1 MAEVYLGRALQADGR
16 FGPAVAVKRLL
27 PHLNSDP
34 AIVRM
39 FLNEAEITQQIHHPN
54 VVEIID
60 LGHFQNEPFIAME
73 LLEGHSFAEL
83 RQTAAQSGK
92 RVPLGVTLRIL
103 TEACR
108 GLDAAHRAVDSK
120 GRELQ
125 IVHRDFTPDNIH
137 VAVTGEVKVI
147 DFGIAKSALVGG
159 GTEPGTLK
167 GKFFYMSPEMI
178 AGQDVDHRADLF
190 AAGVMLYEQLCGRR
204 PFTGLNTEEVLNRI
218 SEGRPK
224 RPTEFDPSVPL
235 GLELICLKALSRDPA
250 KRFPS
255 LVEFVS
261 AIEGVGGP
269 ARVATTEEV
278 ADYVG
283 AIFPAEEDPKRIALR
298 RARLADPSTPTRSP
312 DATALDLLPPRE
324 DGRPPRR
331 ITDPPRKREPSKL
344 ELQLKAAARWV
355 GRPEILGPLA
365 LVAVLGAG
373 TVAYLKRPQQTPA
386 IRLARAEAASN
397 AATRTK
403 ELVALTE
410 DPKASEPE
418 LRRAGELALR
428 AAASRA
434 LQVTQAFARRYPK
447 SIDAALQ
454 EARACI
460 GLRLGKRADAAIDRA
475 LSLDPEDPRPDLLR
489 ADLRRMQGDAS
500 GMLEALTSASRK
512 APNVRE
518 IAVRRGELL
527 SQAGRLDEASAVLGS
542 VLRKR
547 FHPGAAAE
555 LGFVK
560 PARTSRRRRCARSGT
575 PPLAQSRQG
584 ALLPGRR
591 AGAQGDRAR
600 VRPSTTPRTSS
611 RPATPVPLARCAPWP
626 PSGASRRRW
635 RRTRRSWPT
644 ASRSRRRSSSPS
656 ADDRSPGR
664 LSARAGWVPS
674 LRGRSA
680 PADPR
685 SRSAGT
691 WSGSGGGSARRRSPR
706 TGSGSVS
713 RTGRR

>member
-1 MAEVYLGRALQADGR
+1 MAEVYLGRVLQPDGR

-54 VVEIID
+54 VVQILD
-60 LGHFQNEPFIAME
+60 LGHFQTEPFIAME

-83 RQTAAQSGK
+83 RQTSAQAGK
-92 RVPLGVTLRIL
+92 RVPLGVTLRVL

-108 GLDAAHRAVDSK
+108 GLDAAHKAVDSK

-137 VAVTGEVKVI
+137 VSVTGEVKVI
-147 DFGIAKSALVGG
+147 DFGIAKSALVSG

-178 AGQDVDHRADLF
+178 AGLSVDHRADLF

-235 GLELICLKALSRDPA
+235 ALELICLTALSRDPA

-255 LVEFVS
+255 LVEFIS

-269 ARVATTEEV
+269 ARVATPDEV
-278 ADYVG
+278 AAYVSVV
-283 AIFPAEEDPKRIALR
+283 FPAEEDPKRIALR

-324 DGRPPRR
+324 DSRPPRR
-331 ITDPPRKREPSKL
+331 ITDPPRKREPSKWRL
-344 ELQLKAAARWV
+344 RLAAAGRWV
-355 GRPEILGPLA
+355 ARPEVLGPLA
-365 LVAVLGAG
+365 LAGVLAAG
-373 TVAYLKRPQQTPA
+373 TVVYLKRPQQTPA
-386 IRLARAEAASN
+386 IRLARAEAAQN
-397 AATRTK
+397 PATRTR

-410 DPKASEPE
+410 DPAATEPE
-418 LRRAGELALR
+418 LRRAGELALQ
-428 AAASRA
+428 SSDLEGA
-434 LQVTQAFARRYPK
+434 LQITQAFGRRYPK
-447 SIDAALQ
+447 SSDAALQ
-454 EARACI
+454 EARACV

-512 APNVRE
+512 APNDRE

-542 VLRKR
+542 VLKRR
-547 FHPGAAAE
+547 FHAGAAAE

-560 PARTSRRRRCARSGT
+560 LRQNQPAEAAR
-575 PPLAQSRQG
+575 LLRD
-584 ALLPGRR
+584 AL
-591 AGAQGDRAR
+591 
-600 VRPSTTPRTSS
+600 
-611 RPATPVPLARCAPWP
+611 
-626 PSGASRRRW
+626 
-635 RRTRRSWPT
+635 
-644 ASRSRRRSSSPS
+644 
-656 ADDRSPGR
+656 
-664 LSARAGWVPS
+664 
-674 LRGRSA
+674 
-680 PADPR
+680 
-685 SRSAGT
+685 
-691 WSGSGGGSARRRSPR
+691 RRSPNLAKAHYYLGAVLVQQGEPGEGEAEYHAADKLAPSDPR
-706 TGSGSVS
+706 PLGALCVLAAQ
-713 RTGRR
+713 RNKPAEVEALKKELAERFPEQAPKFIAECRP

>member
-92 RVPLGVTLRIL
+92 RVPLGVTLRVL

-278 ADYVG
+278 ANYVG

-298 RARLADPSTPTRSP
+298 RARLADPSTPTHSP

-324 DGRPPRR
+324 DSRPPRR
-331 ITDPPRKREPSKL
+331 ITDPPRKREPSRL

-418 LRRAGELALR
+418 LRRAGELALQ
-428 AAASRA
+428 SSDLEGA
-434 LQVTQAFARRYPK
+434 LQVTQTFARRYPK

-500 GMLEALTSASRK
+500 GMLDALTSASRK
-512 APNVRE
+512 APNDRE

-560 PARTSRRRRCARSGT
+560 LRQNQPAEAVRLLRD
-575 PPLAQSRQG
+575 
-584 ALLPGRR
+584 AL
-591 AGAQGDRAR
+591 
-600 VRPSTTPRTSS
+600 
-611 RPATPVPLARCAPWP
+611 
-626 PSGASRRRW
+626 
-635 RRTRRSWPT
+635 
-644 ASRSRRRSSSPS
+644 
-656 ADDRSPGR
+656 
-664 LSARAGWVPS
+664 
-674 LRGRSA
+674 
-680 PADPR
+680 
-685 SRSAGT
+685 
-691 WSGSGGGSARRRSPR
+691 RRSPNLAKAHYYLGAALVQQGEPGEGEAEYHAANKLAPSDPR
-706 TGSGSVS
+706 PLGALCALAAQRSKPAEVEAYKKELAD
-713 RTGRR
+713 RFPEQAPKFIAECR